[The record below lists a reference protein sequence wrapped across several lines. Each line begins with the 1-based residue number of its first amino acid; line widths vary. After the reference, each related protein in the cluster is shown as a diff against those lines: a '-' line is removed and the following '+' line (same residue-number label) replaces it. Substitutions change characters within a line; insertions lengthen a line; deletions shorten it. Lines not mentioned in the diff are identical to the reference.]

1 MSNRWAQRGGLWLL
15 LAGALATTTACD
27 WSSELGIGDSDD
39 DDGTDVTAPV
49 ADTDIVGLAV
59 AESDQAFDDTV
70 ADLTSA
76 IAAANRYLAQPAP
89 VDHRD
94 NAASV
99 NLNLRPTTVLFVDDP
114 NRSAPLMVADPRV
127 ALDLPARI
135 LVYRDGDND
144 VGVAYN
150 RAAYLD
156 ARFDL
161 DGAEDGA
168 LDGYEDDLDD
178 LVEASAGNSVDNQGS
193 VAGISDGAGIESVTS
208 DNSFSVTVSNLSA
221 AINANTNLGL
231 VATIDFAQ
239 RALQYGRALN
249 PTTLFIFGN
258 PSVGTRLMQ
267 SSQTTGIDLPQKML
281 VSQNDD
287 GEVTVY
293 YDDPAFIADRHNIDD
308 RQDQIE
314 TIDNLLADLA
324 DTATRP
330 SGSSN
335 GAVGAVP

>member
-1 MSNRWAQRGGLWLL
+1 MSNRWTQRGGLWLL
-15 LAGALATTTACD
+15 LACALTITTACD
-27 WSSELGIGDSDD
+27 WSSELGVGDSND

-59 AESDQAFDDTV
+59 AESNQTFDDTA
-70 ADLTSA
+70 ADLNSA
-76 IAAANRYLAQPAP
+76 IAAANRYLAQPPP

-94 NAASV
+94 GAAGV
-99 NLNLRPTTVLFVDDP
+99 NLNLRPTTVFFVDDP
-114 NRSAPLMVADPRV
+114 NRSAPLVAADPRV

-135 LVYRDGDND
+135 LVYRDSDND

-161 DGAEDGA
+161 DDAEDGT

-178 LVEASAGNSVDNQGS
+178 LVNAAAGNNVDNRGS
-193 VAGISDGAGIESVTS
+193 VAGISDGDGIESVES
-208 DNSFSVTVSNLSA
+208 DNNFGVTVSNLSA
-221 AINANTNLGL
+221 AINANTGLGPA
-231 VATIDFAQ
+231 ATIDFAQ

-281 VSQNDD
+281 VSQNDA

-293 YDDPAFIADRHNIDD
+293 YEQPAFIADRHNIDD
-308 RQDQIE
+308 RDDQIE
-314 TIDNLLADLA
+314 TINNLLSDLA
-324 DTATRP
+324 DTATR
-330 SGSSN
+330 SSTTSN
-335 GAVGAVP
+335 GAVP